1 MNKRTIL
8 TGVFVVAFVLLCCSA
23 RANASSQPY
32 LNGHGINF
40 GTGNK
45 YVSETDISLDGPVRL
60 TFSRT
65 YNSQS
70 TVSGVLGY
78 GWSASFTEKLID
90 ATSTI
95 TLVRSDGR
103 NVRFA
108 ANPDGSFTSALG
120 ASETITRITGG
131 FQLTKANQE
140 VHTYE
145 SQGRLTTI
153 AYANGTGLTYAY
165 TGDQVAS
172 ITDSLG
178 RTLTF
183 TYTGDYLTNLAT
195 PAGNVT
201 YSYDG
206 NGNLTAVTRPGIEI
220 QTYEYAPSGDNHNL
234 IGIIDATGVRLQNLT
249 YDSSDRVVTSSLAG
263 NTDSVT
269 IGYPSLLTRTVTD
282 AQNVVSTY
290 ELDVQQGVARVK
302 SFTGPGCSS
311 CGLDTGS
318 SYLYNSHQQVSSM
331 TDANGIITAYTYD
344 TKGNRLTETEAS
356 GAPLA
361 RTTTTTYTTNNQPA
375 TISVP
380 SVSNPG
386 QQMVTTLTYDA
397 QGNLL
402 SRRRAGYSGATAIS
416 EVTNYTYNAMGQL
429 LTVDGPRADV
439 NDTLTLAYYPN
450 DPSQGNNRA
459 QLHTV
464 TDALSQTTTYED
476 YTPLGKPGTI
486 TDSTGLITTLTY
498 NFRGDVLTRT
508 TGGLTTAYSYDP
520 AGRLQ
525 TVTLPGSR
533 TIIYTYANNRVASI
547 TDAQGNAIT
556 YSYDA
561 AGRQTGRHI
570 HDPGNVLTFTLG
582 LSYDQAGNL
591 SKRTYADNAEEQIAY
606 DPVRN
611 LVQATNPLGTVTE
624 YSYDGLRRM
633 LTQGMAGQV
642 VATLAYDSRDNV
654 TSVTDARNHV
664 TTSAY
669 DDFGN
674 VRSVSAP
681 DTGAT
686 ISAFDAA
693 GNLLTR
699 TNARNQTISLTHDAL
714 NRPLRLS
721 YPGAARDL
729 AFTYGAGG
737 RLSAVQEEESSR
749 SFSYNS
755 LGQLTAE
762 TRTLGTVTATIG
774 YGYNA
779 STGELASMTYPSGR
793 VVSFAHNAAGQITG
807 IQVDGVP
814 LASSIEYLP
823 FGPVKRAT
831 LGTLSLGRSYDR
843 RYQVSRIQAG
853 PLDYTY
859 TRDKAGQVLAVTNL
873 PSPTTADITETAA
886 IEGDSNRIT
895 GLTGAT
901 AKSYSYDATGNII
914 IDGTL
919 AYTWDALNRLVK
931 VEQAGAVVATY
942 GYDSQNRRIRKSVGD
957 RTIHYHYDMNNLLIA
972 ETLADGTPL
981 RDYFYL
987 GGEPLALREYKTNPG
1002 TYYFL
1007 NDHLGTPQQLVKP
1020 DGTVVW
1026 KAAYLPYGEA
1036 QIQHGTVTNNLR
1048 FPGQYFD
1055 SETGL
1060 HYNWHRFYDP
1070 STGGYISAD
1079 PIGLRGGMNLY
1090 TYVGG
1095 NPVNWF
1101 DPNALTKIDVDTAG
1115 GIMTVDPE
1123 KSGEPPYKMPITSGR
1138 GECTNEPK
1146 CSDQENAGPI
1156 PLGNYTANIDDI
1168 SDPSLIGDIA
1178 RNARGDWGD
1187 WRVPVKPSPG
1197 IDTKGRG
1204 GFFLHGGRISGSAGC
1219 IDFGGGRFGDPS
1231 TDKLKKDILN
1241 DPDGIVPITVH

>member
-1 MNKRTIL
+1 MVGISRSSVYYQPRPI
-8 TGVFVVAFVLLCCSA
+8 SA
-23 RANASSQPY
+23 
-32 LNGHGINF
+32 
-40 GTGNK
+40 
-45 YVSETDISLDGPVRL
+45 
-60 TFSRT
+60 
-65 YNSQS
+65 
-70 TVSGVLGY
+70 
-78 GWSASFTEKLID
+78 
-90 ATSTI
+90 
-95 TLVRSDGR
+95 
-103 NVRFA
+103 
-108 ANPDGSFTSALG
+108 
-120 ASETITRITGG
+120 
-131 FQLTKANQE
+131 
-140 VHTYE
+140 
-145 SQGRLTTI
+145 
-153 AYANGTGLTYAY
+153 
-165 TGDQVAS
+165 GD
-172 ITDSLG
+172 
-178 RTLTF
+178 
-183 TYTGDYLTNLAT
+183 
-195 PAGNVT
+195 
-201 YSYDG
+201 
-206 NGNLTAVTRPGIEI
+206 
-220 QTYEYAPSGDNHNL
+220 
-234 IGIIDATGVRLQNLT
+234 
-249 YDSSDRVVTSSLAG
+249 
-263 NTDSVT
+263 
-269 IGYPSLLTRTVTD
+269 
-282 AQNVVSTY
+282 
-290 ELDVQQGVARVK
+290 
-302 SFTGPGCSS
+302 
-311 CGLDTGS
+311 
-318 SYLYNSHQQVSSM
+318 
-331 TDANGIITAYTYD
+331 
-344 TKGNRLTETEAS
+344 
-356 GAPLA
+356 
-361 RTTTTTYTTNNQPA
+361 
-375 TISVP
+375 
-380 SVSNPG
+380 
-386 QQMVTTLTYDA
+386 
-397 QGNLL
+397 
-402 SRRRAGYSGATAIS
+402 
-416 EVTNYTYNAMGQL
+416 
-429 LTVDGPRADV
+429 
-439 NDTLTLAYYPN
+439 
-450 DPSQGNNRA
+450 
-459 QLHTV
+459 
-464 TDALSQTTTYED
+464 
-476 YTPLGKPGTI
+476 
-486 TDSTGLITTLTY
+486 
-498 NFRGDVLTRT
+498 
-508 TGGLTTAYSYDP
+508 
-520 AGRLQ
+520 
-525 TVTLPGSR
+525 
-533 TIIYTYANNRVASI
+533 
-547 TDAQGNAIT
+547 
-556 YSYDA
+556 
-561 AGRQTGRHI
+561 
-570 HDPGNVLTFTLG
+570 LG
-582 LSYDQAGNL
+582 LMRRIDEL
-591 SKRTYADNAEEQIAY
+591 H
-606 DPVRN
+606 
-611 LVQATNPLGTVTE
+611 LG
-624 YSYDGLRRM
+624 
-633 LTQGMAGQV
+633 
-642 VATLAYDSRDNV
+642 
-654 TSVTDARNHV
+654 
-664 TTSAY
+664 
-669 DDFGN
+669 
-674 VRSVSAP
+674 
-681 DTGAT
+681 
-686 ISAFDAA
+686 
-693 GNLLTR
+693 
-699 TNARNQTISLTHDAL
+699 
-714 NRPLRLS
+714 
-721 YPGAARDL
+721 DL

-793 VVSFAHNAAGQITG
+793 VVSFTHNAAGQITG

-873 PSPTTADITETAA
+873 PSPTTAAITETAA

-987 GGEPLALREYKTNPG
+987 GGEPLALLEYKTNPG